1 VKETG
6 DRLEKVSGR
15 LEAIQAL
22 RAVAAIGVVFTHAI
36 TRIARTFPHEANQSL
51 FISGEGGQLTV
62 GDAGVDLFFVISGFI
77 MFYVHQ
83 EHFDRPGAPR
93 EFLVRR
99 ILRIVP
105 IYWFLTTIAVFIL
118 VLAPQVFTT
127 HYAGFDLPWIVGSY
141 LFLPIAAPGREVS
154 PVVGVG
160 WTLNYEMLFYTF
172 FACAMILPRRRGLAF
187 LYLCFGIAVALG
199 TILRPS
205 SSWLRFATNWLLLDF
220 LAGVAIAWWVS
231 TKGKLAPK
239 ASQMLLLAGGL
250 GLAATI
256 VWSPPE
262 EGPMRFLFW
271 GVPAALIVF
280 ALSSANLPEGK
291 LSRFACFI
299 GDASYSIYLFQ
310 FFALP
315 LWARVMWSLGAE
327 SIPFDVN
334 VLSLTAL
341 VTATGLAGWLFIER
355 PLGKLTRILLGSRL
369 PQRRRPQADG

>member
-1 VKETG
+1 
-6 DRLEKVSGR
+6 
-15 LEAIQAL
+15 
-22 RAVAAIGVVFTHAI
+22 
-36 TRIARTFPHEANQSL
+36 
-51 FISGEGGQLTV
+51 
-62 GDAGVDLFFVISGFI
+62 
-77 MFYVHQ
+77 M
-83 EHFDRPGAPR
+83 
-93 EFLVRR
+93 
-99 ILRIVP
+99 P
-105 IYWFLTTIAVFIL
+105 IYWLLTTIAVFIL

-127 HYAGFDLPWIVGSY
+127 HYTGFDLPWIVGSY
-141 LFLPIAAPGREVS
+141 LFLPIAAPGREIS

-160 WTLNYEMLFYTF
+160 WTLNYEMLFYAF
-172 FACAMILPRRRGLAF
+172 FACALMLPRRGGLAF
-187 LYLCFGIAVALG
+187 LYLCFGAAVAFG

-205 SSWLRFATNWLLLDF
+205 NSWLGFLTNWLLLDF

-239 ASQMLLLAGGL
+239 ASHMLLLAGGL

-256 VWSPPE
+256 VWTPPE

-291 LSRFACFI
+291 LSRFACFV

-334 VLSLTAL
+334 VLGLTAL
-341 VTATGLAGWLFIER
+341 ATATGLAGWFFIER
-355 PLGKLTRILLGSRL
+355 PLGKLTRVLLGSRL
-369 PQRRRPQADG
+369 PQRRRPVADG